1 MRSTTLLLGL
11 ILLSGC
17 TGDTGGSGSES
28 GTAALRGVVFQVDG
42 QTQDRSGVQI
52 RLIETGASVTTDRDG
67 RFSFASVPAGRIT
80 LGVGQ
85 SLVAVPHER
94 GDEDEGDDA
103 DDDDADDDADDDDDD
118 DDADDDDDDDECD
131 VEVRCSVSDGHIDEI
146 SIVRCDDREAK
157 ARLVRSPD
165 SPDPDVEGKVE
176 VEADDGEEEFEIE
189 AEHLDPGTIVEFFLA
204 DPDDADNF
212 RSIGTVAADAGGEA
226 ELEFEDGAAL
236 PLGAASLDELA
247 DFLIEVRLAATGE
260 TLLTG
265 TVPALPDFTTA
276 DDDFVGEGDRAR
288 GRSRLTAH
296 VAGLEG
302 KVEIRSRPEKGRERF
317 KLEAENLAEGTE
329 VTFLIED
336 PDDAGTFV
344 ELGSIAADAT
354 GEAELNIDT
363 QDGVSLPLGVDRV
376 SELVGLEVRV
386 IRDDATEE
394 LLLSGTVP
402 QLVAD

>member
-1 MRSTTLLLGL
+1 MRSTTILLGL

-17 TGDTGGSGSES
+17 TADTGGSGSES

-94 GDEDEGDDA
+94 GDDDEGDDA
-103 DDDDADDDADDDDDD
+103 DDDDADDDDDD
-118 DDADDDDDDDECD
+118 DDADDDADDDECD

-276 DDDFVGEGDRAR
+276 VDDFVGEGDRAR

-317 KLEAENLAEGTE
+317 KMEAENLAEGTE
-329 VTFLIED
+329 VAFLIED

-344 ELGSIAADAT
+344 QLASVAADAT
-354 GEAELNIDT
+354 GEAEIDT
-363 QDGVSLPLGVDRV
+363 NDGLPLPLGVTRV

-386 IRDDATEE
+386 IRDDGSEE

-402 QLVAD
+402 ELVAD